1 MSDYQSATS
10 PAEVG
15 ARDVIAEPDA
25 PADRTDEDRTDEDRT
40 DEDRTDIAS
49 AARLLGAD
57 DAEAAEFADAE
68 SASIFEPATPGQPES
83 AEEPEA
89 ASEPAPQ
96 GDSFFANGSAAH
108 STDERSAEDESKHRW
123 FNR

>member
-10 PAEVG
+10 PGEVG

-25 PADRTDEDRTDEDRT
+25 PADRT

-57 DAEAAEFADAE
+57 DAEAAEFVDAE

-83 AEEPEA
+83 AEDDEA
-89 ASEPAPQ
+89 PVRES
-96 GDSFFANGSAAH
+96 
-108 STDERSAEDESKHRW
+108 RSRRGPRAE
-123 FNR
+123 